1 MIWLDILKKFE
12 HHSTMKQPY
21 YAIDW
26 NLDITPLGQHDDL
39 GDADDA
45 AEKIMKNEVLYIASR
60 ESLVH
65 LSNELEK
72 VFFEKSGFAP

>member
-1 MIWLDILKKFE
+1 M
-12 HHSTMKQPY
+12 QAY
-21 YAIDW
+21 YAIDF
-26 NLDITPLGQHDDL
+26 NLNIVQLGVHPSFESADEAAQKL
-39 GDADDA
+39 GIDV
-45 AEKIMKNEVLYIASR
+45 MYLASR